1 MSDVRESAATA
12 DQEHGPEEEYEGEA
26 VLFTED
32 REVAVDVLLRGYF
45 QPIDG
50 RFHWYGRISAHD
62 GVAELAGGRKTD
74 VVLRTPRGQA
84 VGTLADPDPWQRYR
98 ITGLGRPPF

>member
-1 MSDVRESAATA
+1 MTEAREL
-12 DQEHGPEEEYEGEA
+12 DEQGPEEEYAGGA
-26 VLFTED
+26 VLFTAD
-32 REVAVDVLLRGYF
+32 REIAVEVLLRGHF

-50 RFHWYGRISAHD
+50 RFHWYGRVAAD
-62 GVAELAGGRKTD
+62 ADVAELANGRRTD
-74 VVLRTPRGQA
+74 VVLRTPRGEA